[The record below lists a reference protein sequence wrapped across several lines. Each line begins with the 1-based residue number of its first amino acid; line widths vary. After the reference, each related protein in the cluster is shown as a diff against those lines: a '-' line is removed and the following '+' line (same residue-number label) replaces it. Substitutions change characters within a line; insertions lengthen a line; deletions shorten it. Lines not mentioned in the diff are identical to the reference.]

1 MSRKNQRDNF
11 LNAAG
16 WGKAKPTE
24 LAADASFRRYYRLK
38 LGGQARVLMDAPPTH
53 ESVNEF
59 ISISNHLRAM
69 GLNAPKILNEDREN
83 GFLLIE
89 DFGDKKFSTLLE
101 SASAGDERCLYQ
113 EAVTLLCTLQ
123 RFSSPS
129 WLSLYTIDVL
139 LREADLFIDWYLPTV
154 KSARPSSSVRNSYRN
169 AWKKVLGPLEK
180 EQNVLVLRDYHA
192 DNLMW
197 LPDRLGVQRVGLLD
211 FQDALSGS
219 PVYDLVSLLED
230 VRRDVNQ
237 DLAYEMKEYY
247 LTTGVFKAD
256 NFEDLYAV
264 LGAQRNAKIL
274 GIFIRL
280 SQRDG
285 KNQYLELIPRTWN
298 LLERHLKNSALE
310 PVQRW
315 VSKHVTIDDKS
326 AGFQAR

>member
-1 MSRKNQRDNF
+1 M
-11 LNAAG
+11 
-16 WGKAKPTE
+16 
-24 LAADASFRRYYRLK
+24 
-38 LGGQARVLMDAPPTH
+38 
-53 ESVNEF
+53 
-59 ISISNHLRAM
+59 
-69 GLNAPKILNEDREN
+69 
-83 GFLLIE
+83 
-89 DFGDKKFSTLLE
+89 
-101 SASAGDERCLYQ
+101 
-113 EAVTLLCTLQ
+113 
-123 RFSSPS
+123 
-129 WLSLYTIDVL
+129 
-139 LREADLFIDWYLPTV
+139 
-154 KSARPSSSVRNSYRN
+154 
-169 AWKKVLGPLEK
+169 
-180 EQNVLVLRDYHA
+180 
-192 DNLMW
+192 
-197 LPDRLGVQRVGLLD
+197 PDRLGVQRVGLLD

-315 VSKHVTIDDKS
+315 FSKHVTIDDKS
-326 AGFQAR
+326 AGYQAR